1 MIVGSLFDLSIH
13 LDVAALVFTV
23 HFQST
28 PYAIIAIEVITILD
42 AVLTFILTPF
52 KVWRG
57 LVDIFGVLP
66 TVVLAHI
73 SIYKKISYVVVFLPI
88 TIISVTPLIFS
99 IIVNI
104 PKRMPPIFRKII
116 CLIDPSLLPNLMAI
130 PFARVQIQEDHHNNI
145 GAEQPPTIHEKAT
158 SGSELDYFDYKSFPF
173 FIAATFFIH
182 FGCFCQG
189 MHTNLIV
196 VMCHYFLMLASILVN
211 SRVVSFPAIVL
222 TNVQD
227 KSVQFNSVWPELSFV

>member
-1 MIVGSLFDLSIH
+1 MIIGSLFDLSIH

-42 AVLTFILTPF
+42 AILTFILTPF

-88 TIISVTPLIFS
+88 TIIGVTPLIFS

-104 PKRMPPIFRKII
+104 PKRCLEAIFRKII
-116 CLIDPSLLPNLMAI
+116 CLIDPSLLPNLMTI
-130 PFARVQIQEDHHNNI
+130 PFERAQIQEDHHNNI

-158 SGSELDYFDYKSFPF
+158 SGLR
-173 FIAATFFIH
+173 
-182 FGCFCQG
+182 
-189 MHTNLIV
+189 L
-196 VMCHYFLMLASILVN
+196 
-211 SRVVSFPAIVL
+211 
-222 TNVQD
+222 
-227 KSVQFNSVWPELSFV
+227 